1 MRPPL
6 QPVAPLPSPVPV
18 GPWVVAAQATQI
30 GPWTA
35 YPTLVMLVAAAA
47 AAPVWPWSRRW
58 GWTIAGIFG
67 VSAATAALF
76 TGAWLLS

>member
-1 MRPPL
+1 MS
-6 QPVAPLPSPVPV
+6 PLPPSSSTPL
-18 GPWVVAAQATQI
+18 VVAQQATEI
-30 GPWTA
+30 GPWIT
-35 YPTLVMLVAAAA
+35 YPTLVMLVAAVA
-47 AAPVWPWSRRW
+47 AAPVWPWSRQW